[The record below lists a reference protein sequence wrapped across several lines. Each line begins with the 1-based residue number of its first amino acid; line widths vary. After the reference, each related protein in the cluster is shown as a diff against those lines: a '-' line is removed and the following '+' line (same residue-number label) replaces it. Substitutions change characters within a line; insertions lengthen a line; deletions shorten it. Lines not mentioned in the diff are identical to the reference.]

1 MRISFSSLVQYSLF
15 LLLPLAEAKKCTK
28 SRLSSARTV
37 STSSSIVYSS
47 SVASSTSISVVGT
60 SSSFMSRPTSI
71 SISATASSATT
82 TTLSASISK
91 STISSST
98 ATSTLVTS
106 ISKSVTSSLTAST
119 TQSTSS
125 SSATSSSSSTTLTSA
140 SPIVTTTISVT
151 VSSSTSTSAFPII
164 TTTVSVTVSG
174 STTSS
179 SITPSATSTVGPVV
193 TNQAYIDTIIRHH
206 NAHRT
211 NHSAAAV
218 VWSSSL
224 ADTARIIASSCVY
237 RHNTT
242 VHGGGYGQNI
252 GAGFAATAMGQFVT
266 EALYNG
272 EVNAYTYY
280 GGEPDVNTVGQWG
293 HFSQIVWK
301 GTSSV
306 GCYTY
311 DCSSAGL
318 QNAVGIPPEFTVCN
332 YAPAGNVLGSFNANV
347 SPGLGAPTIDASYEC
362 PSRANCA
369 N

>member
-1 MRISFSSLVQYSLF
+1 MYQ
-15 LLLPLAEAKKCTK
+15 K
-28 SRLSSARTV
+28 SPFVR
-37 STSSSIVYSS
+37 
-47 SVASSTSISVVGT
+47 
-60 SSSFMSRPTSI
+60 
-71 SISATASSATT
+71 
-82 TTLSASISK
+82 
-91 STISSST
+91 
-98 ATSTLVTS
+98 
-106 ISKSVTSSLTAST
+106 
-119 TQSTSS
+119 QD
-125 SSATSSSSSTTLTSA
+125 
-140 SPIVTTTISVT
+140 
-151 VSSSTSTSAFPII
+151 
-164 TTTVSVTVSG
+164 VTVSG

-179 SITPSATSTVGPVV
+179 STTASATSTVGPVV

-242 VHGGGYGQNI
+242 VNGGGYGQNI

-280 GGEPDVNTVGQWG
+280 GGEPDVSTVGQWG

-332 YAPAGNVLGSFNANV
+332 YAPAGNVLGSFDANV
-347 SPGLGAPTIDASYEC
+347 SPGLGEPTIYADYEC

>member
-15 LLLPLAEAKKCTK
+15 LILPLAEAKKCTK
-28 SRLSSARTV
+28 SRLSSARTLKKCYFLLFLLLHHHLHLCF
-37 STSSSIVYSS
+37 SN
-47 SVASSTSISVVGT
+47 
-60 SSSFMSRPTSI
+60 
-71 SISATASSATT
+71 
-82 TTLSASISK
+82 L
-91 STISSST
+91 
-98 ATSTLVTS
+98 
-106 ISKSVTSSLTAST
+106 
-119 TQSTSS
+119 
-125 SSATSSSSSTTLTSA
+125 
-140 SPIVTTTISVT
+140 
-151 VSSSTSTSAFPII
+151 
-164 TTTVSVTVSG
+164 TVSG

-179 SITPSATSTVGPVV
+179 STTVSATSTVGPVV

-242 VHGGGYGQNI
+242 VNGGGYGQSI

-280 GGEPDVNTVGQWG
+280 GGEPDVSTVGQWG

-318 QNAVGIPPEFTVCN
+318 QNAIGIPPEFTVCN
-332 YAPAGNVLGSFNANV
+332 YAPAGNVLGSFDANV
-347 SPGLGAPTIDASYEC
+347 SPGLGEPTIYADYEC